1 MAATTNYEPIEI
13 NAYFR
18 SHTHL
23 PLWEILE
30 KAGFWNR
37 VAIKV
42 NFAYCDSS
50 SEAEAGFFRGKIDL
64 IFRNHISPYAF
75 VAGRKP
81 IVLFAAPPNRGR
93 DRVVF
98 TDAL

>member
-1 MAATTNYEPIEI
+1 MAATLNYEPIEI

-30 KAGFWNR
+30 KAGFWNQ

-42 NFAYCDSS
+42 NFTYRDSS
-50 SEAEAGFFRGKIDL
+50 SEAEAGLFSGQIDL
-64 IFRNHISPYAF
+64 ISGNHISPVRIGGA
-75 VAGRKP
+75 AASRSSHWRRQP
-81 IVLFAAPPNRGR
+81 AASAIALFHASR
-93 DRVVF
+93 
-98 TDAL
+98 